1 MSETNNSAV
10 HEHTHSKD
18 ANVLELL
25 KERQNKYGHI
35 SEDFIAE
42 TAKNFNMPVGE
53 VYGVATFYSFLT
65 TKLKGRNVIRVCRS
79 VPCFLKNSEM
89 IVNAL
94 KKQLGTDIGDTTT
107 DNRFTL
113 ELTNC
118 IGECDKSPAIMI
130 NHDVYGDL
138 TPDKLTAILAK
149 YK

>member
-1 MSETNNSAV
+1 MSETNKSAV
-10 HEHTHSKD
+10 HEHTHAKD

-25 KERQNKYGHI
+25 KERQNKFGYI

-53 VYGVATFYSFLT
+53 VYGVATFYSFLS

-94 KKQLGTDIGDTTT
+94 KKQLGTDIDETTA

-138 TPDKLTAILAK
+138 TPEKLTAILAK
-149 YK
+149 YE

>member
-1 MSETNNSAV
+1 MSETNKSAV
-10 HEHTHSKD
+10 HEHTHAKD

-25 KERQNKYGHI
+25 KERQNKFGYI

-53 VYGVATFYSFLT
+53 VYGVATFYSFLS

-94 KKQLGTDIGDTTT
+94 KKQLGTDIDETTA

-138 TPDKLTAILAK
+138 TPEKLTAILAK